1 MLLIAPVYFIISGKC
16 VFIPYVCKVMFTQS
30 KYVMGCSNFSE
41 SKENRPRFSWGTPK
55 YTAFLKMNPSVWL
68 FKVLFWK
75 SRLLKLL
82 N

>member
-16 VFIPYVCKVMFTQS
+16 VLSHCMYKVMFTQS

-55 YTAFLKMNPSVWL
+55 YTAFENES
-68 FKVLFWK
+68 F
-75 SRLLKLL
+75 LLTFQSLL
-82 N
+82 QKEVE